1 VRAKSAYFVPEKPM
15 KISFCLITL
24 NEAANLPRALK
35 SCAGLADEIIVLDSG
50 STDATEQIARE
61 HGARF
66 ETQKWLGYVG
76 QKNKVISL
84 AQNEWVFSLDADEE
98 LSPALREEIL
108 TLKKST
114 VASDVSGFSMPRC
127 VLFGGRWIRHG
138 DWYPDRKTRL
148 WRRGQGQWRGEDPH
162 YKLVVNGR
170 TGRLKNDLQHFTNES
185 INQHLQKIT
194 RFSDEFVRQRQAAGR
209 WPGFFDLAVRPVWR
223 FLRAYFFR
231 LGFLDGWPGYY
242 IAWLN
247 AFSTLTRYCKLC
259 ELRLK
264 QSRPDEDVAHH

>member
-1 VRAKSAYFVPEKPM
+1 VTATPKPP
-15 KISFCLITL
+15 ISVSIIAG
-24 NEAANLPRALK
+24 NEAARIRRTLE
-35 SCAGLADEIIVLDSG
+35 SVAGWTSEIIVVLNDDVNDG
-50 STDATEQIARE
+50 TDRIAAEYGAKIFRE
-61 HGARF
+61 PW
-66 ETQKWLGYVG
+66 KGYVWQINSALEKTG
-76 QKNKVISL
+76 QP
-84 AQNEWVFSLDADEE
+84 WVLGLDADEVV
-98 LSPALREEIL
+98 SPALAAEIQAL
-108 TLKKST
+108 FAAPERL
-114 VASDVSGFSMPRC
+114 APFAAFSFPRC
-127 VLFGGRWIRHG
+127 SFYCGRWIRHG